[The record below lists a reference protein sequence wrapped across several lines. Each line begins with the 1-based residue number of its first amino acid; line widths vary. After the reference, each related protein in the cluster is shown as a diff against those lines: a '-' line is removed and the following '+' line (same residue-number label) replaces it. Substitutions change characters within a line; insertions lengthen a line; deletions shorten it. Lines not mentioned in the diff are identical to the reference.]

1 MSIAALLLNSIKKY
15 IETSLMSINNWM
27 NKFSLKISI
36 PLLNVT
42 YDQSLW
48 IHSSVSS
55 TKQLPLKVIPKIKAW
70 SSLLL
75 ILIKILTRINNLI
88 LGIASILFMQKFKF
102 FGPPGFS
109 FNKLSFGIR
118 PIAWVQEPVG

>member
-15 IETSLMSINNWM
+15 IETSLMSINNWV

-88 LGIASILFMQKFKF
+88 LGIASMSGYSVHAK
-102 FGPPGFS
+102 
-109 FNKLSFGIR
+109 
-118 PIAWVQEPVG
+118 V